1 MITLRSEFFAIR
13 ILKMQTLS
21 PPGRQWRCWD
31 VALSGAKDQTPSIT
45 SPCSSSTV
53 RWALVGG
60 GRGVSL
66 PGLESH
72 LHHWKAKPPRVTASL
87 PCALVVSSVMRSLTR
102 CAIVRMK

>member
-60 GRGVSL
+60 GGAGSACLGWSL
-66 PGLESH
+66 ISTTGKPSH
-72 LHHWKAKPPRVTASL
+72 LG
-87 PCALVVSSVMRSLTR
+87 
-102 CAIVRMK
+102 